1 MSGAGVCW
9 SDRVDIFGLRL
20 SAIDLDDA
28 TAAVENWIAEGTRNF
43 ICVTGVHGV
52 MDSRHD
58 ETLRNIHNR
67 AGLVTPDGMPLVWV
81 SRLLGK
87 SRTRQVCGCDLLR
100 RLTAVSAQRGY
111 RQFYYGGAEGVAERL
126 REVLTAAY
134 PGLEV
139 AGTICPPF
147 RPLTP
152 EEDEAVVGEINAA
165 RPDIVWVGLSTP
177 KQEHW
182 MAAHLG
188 RLDAPVMIG
197 VGAAFDFL
205 AGNKRRAPMWMR
217 RAGLE
222 WSFRLVAEPRRLWR
236 RYARIVPAFIVL
248 AAGMLIR
255 GALARCLG
263 ALARVPSRMWSPGVN
278 R

>member
-1 MSGAGVCW
+1 MSG
-9 SDRVDIFGLRL
+9 SDVGWHDRLDIFGLHL

-28 TAAVENWIAEGTRNF
+28 IAAVEGWIGKGAHNF

-58 ETLRNIHNR
+58 ATLRNIHNH
-67 AGLVTPDGMPLVWV
+67 AGLVTPDGIPLVWL

-87 SRTRQVCGCDLLR
+87 SRTRQVCGCDLMR
-100 RLTAVSAQRGY
+100 SLTAVSAQRGY

-126 REVLTAAY
+126 KATLTTTH
-134 PGLEV
+134 PGLQV
-139 AGTICPPF
+139 VGTFCPPF
-147 RPLTP
+147 RDLTS
-152 EEDEAVVGEINAA
+152 EEDDAAVAAINAA
-165 RPDIVWVGLSTP
+165 RPDVVWVGLSTP
-177 KQEHW
+177 KQEYW

-205 AGNKRRAPMWMR
+205 AGTKRRAPVWMR
-217 RAGLE
+217 RVGLE
-222 WSFRLVAEPRRLWR
+222 WLFRLLAEPRRLWR

-248 AAGMLIR
+248 AVGMLIR
-255 GALARCLG
+255 EALQRSIE
-263 ALARVPSRMWSPGVN
+263 RVSRVSSRMWSAGVN